1 MTVVITVVA
10 HETNGVLPVGSLL
23 VVEIAND
30 LVDHCL
36 RLVLRT
42 CRQTAYSHV
51 TLVGSRQVSALALVK
66 HAEEVVGNVAISLTE

>member
-10 HETNGVLPVGSLL
+10 HEADGVLPVGSLL
-23 VVEIAND
+23 VAEIADN

-36 RLVLRT
+36 RFVLRT
-42 CRQTAYSHV
+42 CRQTAYGHV
-51 TLVGSRQVSALALVK
+51 TLVSSRQVCTLALIE